1 MSQSNE
7 SFKRDLDELMR
18 LFKKIREKSGDERFE
33 QIDPMLKQ
41 HLDFVISNYDTV
53 KDSMQI
59 EMLNKM
65 GFPVQQMLRQ
75 FIQMMKMD
83 LGEDFTSDYIQDEA
97 QPPTVAE
104 PPPENYDDDIKKID
118 QMLKNPNLTEE
129 QINNLLDKR
138 NQALKKDSK
147 DLLK

>member
-18 LFKKIREKSGDERFE
+18 LFKKIREKSGDERFD

-41 HLDFVISNYDTV
+41 HLDFVISNYDSV
-53 KDSMQI
+53 KDNMQI
-59 EMLNKM
+59 EILSNM

-83 LGEDFTSDYIQDEA
+83 LGEDLISDNVQDEQ
-97 QPPTVAE
+97 QPTAVAE
-104 PPPENYDDDIKKID
+104 TPSENDDDIKKID
-118 QMLKNPNLTEE
+118 QLLKNPNLTEA
-129 QINNLLDKR
+129 QINNLLDRR
-138 NQALKKDSK
+138 NQVLSKDSK
-147 DLLK
+147 NILQ

>member
-104 PPPENYDDDIKKID
+104 PPSENYDDDIKKID

-147 DLLK
+147 DLLR